1 MNNIPNINSIKIKN
15 KNQCLF
21 TGSFTILFLISQCVL
36 IFSDSGTSCTRQKRV
51 VLNKYISVFLEL
63 SHIMNVVLPTTL
75 TLRQIT
81 AADNAA
87 IAAVIRKV
95 SAEYGLT
102 ADKGYTVADP
112 NLDEL
117 FQVYSQPGA
126 AYWVVEQHGLVV
138 GGGGVAPLGCSE
150 PDICEL
156 QKMYFLP
163 TVRGKGM
170 AKKLAL
176 IALDHAREQGFK
188 HCYLETTA
196 FLLEAIGLYE
206 HLGFEHIS
214 EPLGCTGHVDCEVRM
229 LKPL

>member
-1 MNNIPNINSIKIKN
+1 MSAI
-15 KNQCLF
+15 
-21 TGSFTILFLISQCVL
+21 
-36 IFSDSGTSCTRQKRV
+36 TSV
-51 VLNKYISVFLEL
+51 AA
-63 SHIMNVVLPTTL
+63 
-75 TLRQIT
+75 TLRRIS
-81 AADNAA
+81 ADDNAA
-87 IAAVIRKV
+87 IARVIRKV

-126 AYWVVEQHGLVV
+126 AYWVVEQNGEVV

-156 QKMYFLP
+156 QKMYFLSSA
-163 TVRGKGM
+163 RGQGL

-176 IALDHAREQGFK
+176 MALEHAR
-188 HCYLETTA
+188 
-196 FLLEAIGLYE
+196 AIRLYE

-214 EPLGCTGHVDCEVRM
+214 EALGCTGHVDCEVRM

>member
-1 MNNIPNINSIKIKN
+1 MSV
-15 KNQCLF
+15 
-21 TGSFTILFLISQCVL
+21 ISPVAA
-36 IFSDSGTSCTRQKRV
+36 
-51 VLNKYISVFLEL
+51 
-63 SHIMNVVLPTTL
+63 
-75 TLRQIT
+75 TLRLIT
-81 AADNAA
+81 ADDNPAVA
-87 IAAVIRKV
+87 SVIRQV

-126 AYWVVEQHGLVV
+126 AYWVVEQNGKVV

-156 QKMYFLP
+156 QKMYFLS
-163 TVRGKGM
+163 TVRGQGL

-176 IALDHAREQGFK
+176 MALDHAREQGFK
-188 HCYLETTA
+188 RCYLETTA
-196 FLLEAIGLYE
+196 FLREAIGLYE
-206 HLGFEHIS
+206 HLGFEHIN

-229 LKPL
+229 LKNL

>member
-1 MNNIPNINSIKIKN
+1 
-15 KNQCLF
+15 
-21 TGSFTILFLISQCVL
+21 
-36 IFSDSGTSCTRQKRV
+36 
-51 VLNKYISVFLEL
+51 
-63 SHIMNVVLPTTL
+63 MNVVLPTTL
-75 TLRQIT
+75 TLRRIT

-126 AYWVVEQHGLVV
+126 AYWVVEQNGEVV
-138 GGGGVAPLGCSE
+138 GGGVAPLGCSE

-156 QKMYFLP
+156 QKMYFLSSA
-163 TVRGKGM
+163 RGQGL

-176 IALDHAREQGFK
+176 MALEHAREQGFK
-188 HCYLETTA
+188 QCYLETTA
-196 FLLEAIGLYE
+196 FLTEAIRLYE
-206 HLGFEHIS
+206 HLGFEHIN
-214 EPLGCTGHVDCEVRM
+214 EALGCTGHVDCEVRM